1 MGFFDLFMRRQLI
14 IQESIGQYM
23 DTWIECIRAFTD
35 AWNIY
40 FQEGLGEEFFYRVDA
55 THKEESRADDLR
67 RQIEHQLYSKA
78 LLPESRGDIL
88 GVLETVDSILTQ
100 AEWTLYELRL
110 QEILLPEEIKAN
122 MAKVVDLTNS
132 CCEVVNR
139 AVRQLFV
146 NQQDQSSS
154 IETLVREIDN
164 LESEIDH
171 LERSMIRTIFKM
183 DMSTGEK
190 VMYKGLLRKLTK
202 VSDEAEMVGDR
213 LILVSVKRRV

>member
-1 MGFFDLFMRRQLI
+1 MGFLDLFMRRQLA

-23 DTWIECIRAFTD
+23 DTWIECIRAFSN
-35 AWNIY
+35 AWHIY

-55 THKEESRADDLR
+55 THKEESRADDMR
-67 RQIEHQLYSKA
+67 RRIEHQLYSKA

-88 GVLETVDSILTQ
+88 GVLETVDEILTQ

-110 QEILLPEEIKAN
+110 QEVNLPDEIKAS
-122 MAKVVDLTNS
+122 MVKVVDLSNS

-139 AVRQLFV
+139 AVRRLFV
-146 NQQDQSSS
+146 NQKDTSIS

-183 DMSTGEK
+183 DISTGEK
-190 VMYKGLLRKLTK
+190 LMYKGLLRKLTK
-202 VSDEAEMVGDR
+202 VSDEAERVGDR
-213 LILVSVKRRV
+213 MILVSVKRRV